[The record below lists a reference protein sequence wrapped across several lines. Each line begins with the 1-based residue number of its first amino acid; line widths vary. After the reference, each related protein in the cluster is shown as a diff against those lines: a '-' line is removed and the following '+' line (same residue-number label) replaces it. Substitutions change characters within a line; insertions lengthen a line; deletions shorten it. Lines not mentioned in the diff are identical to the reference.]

1 MDVAPSRGERGAVP
15 TPRRAAQGARPA
27 PSLYRKSIKPL
38 VEKRRRARINASLE
52 QLRRLLQQNPEKQDA
67 RALSRLEKAEI
78 LEMTVQQLQRLK
90 KPDIAAS
97 KDGQDFAAG
106 YCHCLTAVSNFL
118 SSVGSSLNQ
127 NIKSQ
132 ILRQLED
139 ASKVRSTGAPDQS
152 PKIWQPQEV
161 NLPSTKPHLHQSSAF
176 LCVTAP
182 ALLPPGTTMTLPALE
197 TQSCPREQMSESPAL
212 GSQPPLPPSLSQTL
226 INPPA
231 TLQMWRPW

>member
-1 MDVAPSRGERGAVP
+1 MFILYSPFLYAACNDFLTSPL
-15 TPRRAAQGARPA
+15 PRLIFPQ
-27 PSLYRKSIKPL
+27 SIKPL

-106 YCHCLTAVSNFL
+106 YCHCLSAVSNFL

-127 NIKSQ
+127 NIRSQ

-139 ASKVRSTGAPDQS
+139 ASKVRSTVAPDQS
-152 PKIWQPQEV
+152 PKIWQPQEA
-161 NLPSTKPHLHQSSAF
+161 NLPSTKPHLRQSSAF
-176 LCVTAP
+176 LRVTAP

-197 TQSCPREQMSESPAL
+197 TQSRPRGQMSQSPAL
-212 GSQPPLPPSLSQTL
+212 GSQLPLPPSLSRTL
-226 INPPA
+226 TNAPA
-231 TLQMWRPW
+231 TPQMWRPW

>member
-1 MDVAPSRGERGAVP
+1 MDVAPSRGERGAAP
-15 TPRRAAQGARPA
+15 TPRRAAQGARFP

-106 YCHCLTAVSNFL
+106 YCHCLNAVSNFL
-118 SSVGSSLNQ
+118 SSDGSSLNQ

-139 ASKVRSTGAPDQS
+139 ASKVPHR
-152 PKIWQPQEV
+152 IPQLIIV
-161 NLPSTKPHLHQSSAF
+161 NP
-176 LCVTAP
+176 
-182 ALLPPGTTMTLPALE
+182 
-197 TQSCPREQMSESPAL
+197 
-212 GSQPPLPPSLSQTL
+212 
-226 INPPA
+226 
-231 TLQMWRPW
+231 